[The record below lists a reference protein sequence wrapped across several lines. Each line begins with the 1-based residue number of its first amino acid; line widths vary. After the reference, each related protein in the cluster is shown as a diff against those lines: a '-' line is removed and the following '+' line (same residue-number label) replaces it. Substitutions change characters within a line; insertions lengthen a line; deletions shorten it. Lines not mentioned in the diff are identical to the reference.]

1 MKDPFGRTKLVLRH
15 LPPSI
20 SQSALTGQIDS
31 RFAGRYKWFFFRPG
45 KNSQKNQ
52 RYSRAYIDFQRLED
66 VVEFAEFFDGHVF
79 VNEKGSQYTTI
90 VEYAPSQRVPKPWA
104 KKDGREGTIFKD
116 PEYLEFLD
124 LLAKPVENLPSAEI
138 QLERREAERAGA
150 PKETVVVTPLMDFVR
165 QKRAA
170 KSGSQRPSA
179 NGKLS
184 RRAGGAAGNSSSA
197 STRRSSEKRRVS
209 TSVYV
214 LRDSSI
220 KNASSKEK
228 PTYLL
233 VPRRDEQQVSDKSTS
248 LAAATETETLEDET
262 VPVTDGTTSGTSGSI
277 ETGKRKVILLK
288 GKVREVS
295 HNQRREASGRI
306 IRSILSNKEA
316 RQNQSPMALVHSEQ
330 HSQTLNLEKEK
341 RPPRPT
347 YTRSV
352 LKDHISSIAGLPDC
366 EAQRGVVDDKFVS
379 NDLHTSISTTDK
391 QDRRT
396 RNKDRPD
403 RGVWTLRRSD
413 GLHTS
418 DESLSSSSL
427 PAQLLAD
434 SLEGMSVSQHVASGI
449 SKHGDIVAETESSN
463 NSSSVGGRPWS
474 LDVGFNSSRL
484 GRGSNSQFSYDLP
497 SSHGE
502 TKVDGVGRSADIK
515 NIGSGRSII
524 SSMENGSHRHGGR
537 RGSAH
542 GLKEVDNLSEG
553 KLSKR
558 GGAIGYGSYEKQVWV
573 QKSGSGS

>member
-1 MKDPFGRTKLVLRH
+1 MK
-15 LPPSI
+15 S
-20 SQSALTGQIDS
+20 
-31 RFAGRYKWFFFRPG
+31 
-45 KNSQKNQ
+45 NS
-52 RYSRAYIDFQRLED
+52 
-66 VVEFAEFFDGHVF
+66 
-79 VNEKGSQYTTI
+79 EKTHGSQYTTI

-295 HNQRREASGRI
+295 HASAALSQQQQQHLTSPVRNSTGSTAFKQNQRREASGRI